1 MSPDEARAIPAILI
15 IDDQAGIRRI
25 LEIVFSKEG
34 FRVATAGD
42 GKDIKALL
50 DNFRPD
56 VVVTDLR
63 MEPVSGIE
71 VLRLVRAFR
80 PATPVILMTAF
91 GTIATAVEAMK
102 LGAVDFI
109 TKPFKNEDL
118 KLKVERA
125 LEARMLQS
133 DASSKPAGAPVAPS
147 PVVPSPV
154 ARSSAMKSIIDQVR
168 KVAGSN
174 LTVLITGETG
184 TGKSMIARDIHKR
197 SQYAAGPF
205 ITVNAAALPEPLLE
219 SELFGH
225 EKGAFTGASS
235 SRAGLFEAAEGGTLF
250 LDEIGTLPAVLQSKL
265 LGVLQ
270 DRQVRRVG
278 GNRIITVNVRIV
290 AATNLDLEQAVERA
304 EFRQDLYYRLNVAR
318 IRMPAL
324 REHREDLPFILKT
337 ILSEFAAGKAHPYAV
352 SPDALALLQSYP
364 FPGNVRELRNVVE
377 WAVTVTDGS
386 IIRADDLPEVVRRHA
401 GLAEAESGVATGSLA
416 DMERNQIVSAIQRL
430 GGNLAEVARSLGIG
444 RTTLW
449 RKMREYGL
457 KK

>member
-1 MSPDEARAIPAILI
+1 MNCEEASSAPAILI
-15 IDDQAGIRRI
+15 IDDQAGIRRM
-25 LEIVFSKEG
+25 LEILFQKES
-34 FRVATAGD
+34 FRVATAG
-42 GKDIKALL
+42 GGTELKAIL
-50 DNFRPD
+50 DSFQPD
-56 VVVTDLR
+56 VVITDVR

-71 VLRLVRAFR
+71 VLRLVRNLR

-118 KLKVERA
+118 LLKVERL
-125 LEARMLQS
+125 LEGRTTASPDQVRPAR
-133 DASSKPAGAPVAPS
+133 SSAVE
-147 PVVPSPV
+147 SPV
-154 ARSSAMKSIIDQVR
+154 ARSPAMKSVIDQAH

-184 TGKSMIARDIHKR
+184 TGKSMIANDIHR
-197 SQYAAGPF
+197 HSRHAAGPF

-235 SRAGLFEAAEGGTLF
+235 SHAGLFEAAEGGTLF

-290 AATNLDLEQAVERA
+290 AATNLDLEQAVERG

-324 REHREDLPFILKT
+324 REHREDLPFILKAM
-337 ILSEFAAGKAHPYAV
+337 LAEFAAGKPHPYAV
-352 SPDALALLQSYP
+352 SPEALSLLQSYP

-377 WAVTVTDGS
+377 WAVTVAEGA
-386 IIRADDLPEVVRRHA
+386 ILRAEDLPEVVRRHA
-401 GLAEAESGVATGSLA
+401 ESPLSEPGAASGSMA
-416 DMERNQIVSAIQRL
+416 DMERDQIVRTIQRL
-430 GGNLAEVARSLGIG
+430 GGNLAEVARTLGIG

-449 RKMREYGL
+449 RKMREYGIR
-457 KK
+457 K

>member
-1 MSPDEARAIPAILI
+1 MNRDEADSAPAILI
-15 IDDQAGIRRI
+15 IDDQAGIRRM
-25 LEIVFSKEG
+25 LEILFQKEG
-34 FRVATAGD
+34 FRVATVGD
-42 GKDIKALL
+42 GTGLYALL
-50 DNFRPD
+50 DSFRPD

-71 VLRLVRAFR
+71 ILRLVRTLR

-118 KLKVERA
+118 LLKVGRL
-125 LEARMLQS
+125 LENRTLAKDELAKS
-133 DASSKPAGAPVAPS
+133 VTTSAAPL
-147 PVVPSPV
+147 PV
-154 ARSSAMKSIIDQVR
+154 ARSQVMKSIFDQAR

-184 TGKSMIARDIHKR
+184 TGKSMIAKDIHKR

-290 AATNLDLEQAVERA
+290 AATNLDLEQAVERG

-324 REHREDLPFILKT
+324 REHREDLPLILKT
-337 ILSEFAAGKAHPYAV
+337 MLSEFAAGKSYQYAV
-352 SPDALALLQSYP
+352 SPEALGMLQRYP

-377 WAVTVTDGS
+377 WAVTVAEGS
-386 IIRADDLPEVVRRHA
+386 IIRAEDLPEVVRRHA
-401 GLAEAESGVATGSLA
+401 DSPAAESGATAGSLA
-416 DMERNQIVSAIQRL
+416 DMERDQIVRAIQRL
-430 GGNLAEVARSLGIG
+430 GGNLAEVARTLRIG

-449 RKMREYGL
+449 RKMREYGIR
-457 KK
+457 K

>member
-1 MSPDEARAIPAILI
+1 MHCDETATVPAVLI
-15 IDDQAGIRRI
+15 IDDQAGIRRM
-25 LEIVFSKEG
+25 LEILFQKEG
-34 FRVATAGD
+34 FRVATAAD
-42 GKDIKALL
+42 GTGLKALL
-50 DNFRPD
+50 DSFRPNVIITD
-56 VVVTDLR
+56 VR
-63 MEPVSGIE
+63 MEPISGIE
-71 VLRLVRAFR
+71 VLRLVRNLR

-118 KLKVERA
+118 LLKVAHLSEDRTLGSPA
-125 LEARMLQS
+125 QA
-133 DASSKPAGAPVAPS
+133 KPARSSAVE
-147 PVVPSPV
+147 SPV
-154 ARSSAMKSIIDQVR
+154 ARSPAMKSVIDQAR

-184 TGKSMIARDIHKR
+184 TGKSMIASDIHR
-197 SQYAAGPF
+197 HSQYAAGPF

-278 GNRIITVNVRIV
+278 GNRIIAVNVRIV
-290 AATNLDLEQAVERA
+290 AATNLDLEQAVERG

-337 ILSEFAAGKAHPYAV
+337 MLAEFAVGKAHPYAV
-352 SPDALALLQSYP
+352 SPEALGLLQSYP

-377 WAVTVTDGS
+377 WAVTVAEGA
-386 IIRADDLPEVVRRHA
+386 ILRAEDLPDVVRRHTESPA
-401 GLAEAESGVATGSLA
+401 TESGAASGSMA
-416 DMERNQIVSAIQRL
+416 DMERDQIVRTIQRL
-430 GGNLAEVARSLGIG
+430 GGNLAEVARTLGIG

-449 RKMREYGL
+449 RKMREYGIR
-457 KK
+457 K

>member
-1 MSPDEARAIPAILI
+1 MNHAKADSAPAILI
-15 IDDQAGIRRI
+15 IDDQTGIRRM
-25 LEIVFSKEG
+25 LEILFLKEG
-34 FRVATAGD
+34 FRVTTTGD
-42 GKDIKALL
+42 GTGLEVLL
-50 DNFRPD
+50 ESFQPD
-56 VVVTDLR
+56 VVVTDVR
-63 MEPVSGIE
+63 MEPVSGVE
-71 VLRLVRAFR
+71 VLRVVRTLR
-80 PATPVILMTAF
+80 PVTPVILMTAF

-109 TKPFKNEDL
+109 TKPFRNEDL
-118 KLKVERA
+118 LLKVRRVLENRPLKDVDPTKSAGHSKA
-125 LEARMLQS
+125 L
-133 DASSKPAGAPVAPS
+133 P
-147 PVVPSPV
+147 PV
-154 ARSSAMKSIIDQVR
+154 ARSDAMKSVIGQAR
-168 KVAGSN
+168 KVATSN

-184 TGKSMIARDIHKR
+184 TGKSMIAYDIHR
-197 SQYAAGPF
+197 HSHYAAGPF

-290 AATNLDLEQAVERA
+290 AATNLDLERAVERG
-304 EFRQDLYYRLNVAR
+304 EFRKDLYYRLNVAR
-318 IRMPAL
+318 ICVPAL
-324 REHREDLPFILKT
+324 REHREDLPFILKDM
-337 ILSEFAAGKAHPYAV
+337 LSEFAADKGNPYAV
-352 SPDALALLQSYP
+352 SPEALSLLQSYA
-364 FPGNVRELRNVVE
+364 FPGNVRELRNAVE
-377 WAVTVTDGS
+377 WAVTVAEES
-386 IIRADDLPEVVRRHA
+386 IIRVQDLPEVMRRR
-401 GLAEAESGVATGSLA
+401 AESPGAESGVASGSLT
-416 DMERNQIVSAIQRL
+416 DMERDQIVRAIQRL

-457 KK
+457 KR